1 MVPRRCPD
9 ALRPNSVAAHLG
21 SEVAVTPVRRSAR
34 LGLTPAGSSVEET
47 LLKEAN
53 YAFLPNAA
61 LLQPGAGEASH
72 ALFDE
77 DDYGGEAAQEGDEA
91 ATTAVEDVCVRRVS
105 AVLRRQ
111 LSNRSSCSAASAD
124 SGGDAAP
131 ALGRPAHNGML
142 YMCDSAD
149 DDGDVDVH
157 PAAVRRCG
165 SPLVLNRGGGGSTD
179 SLFVPGGDD
188 LELEE
193 DPASGASLRRL
204 RFSASVTAPP
214 LAAQAAAT
222 GVAAAATAAPAA
234 MNADTDA
241 DGEISPLSV
250 FARVMAGLLT
260 ATIAATSEDA
270 NPPNGLAALEQVNNA
285 QTGTGAPPRRGRS
298 AVKSPQPA
306 RRRSSSSVAAG
317 LASPPQERGRPPRRG
332 GREVAQR

>member
-1 MVPRRCPD
+1 
-9 ALRPNSVAAHLG
+9 VAAHLG

-34 LGLTPAGSSVEET
+34 LGLTPGGSTAEET
-47 LLKEAN
+47 LLKGAN

-77 DDYGGEAAQEGDEA
+77 DDFGGEAAQEGDEA

-111 LSNRSSCSAASAD
+111 MSNRSSCSAASAD
-124 SGGDAAP
+124 SAGDAAGGDAAP
-131 ALGRPAHNGML
+131 AAGRPAHNGML

-149 DDGDVDVH
+149 EESDVDVH

-165 SPLVLNRGGGGSTD
+165 SPLVLNRGGGGSSD
-179 SLFVPGGDD
+179 SLFIPGD
-188 LELEE
+188 LELD
-193 DPASGASLRRL
+193 DPTSVASLRRL

-214 LAAQAAAT
+214 PPAAHAAAT
-222 GVAAAATAAPAA
+222 GVAATAAPAA
-234 MNADTDA
+234 MNDA

-260 ATIAATSEDA
+260 ATIAATSKDA
-270 NPPNGLAALEQVNNA
+270 NPPDGQAALEQVHL
-285 QTGTGAPPRRGRS
+285 GAPPGPGPPRRGRS

-306 RRRSSSSVAAG
+306 RRRSSSSIAAG

-332 GREVAQR
+332 GRGEALR